1 MKKNRHYSDETKEIA
16 RARVAAGEA
25 ISRVSKDMG
34 ISKSTLHGWITAEDK
49 ERSQEVRE
57 NRKVRFINK
66 AWDIMDQALDLSSQ
80 KIRLA
85 TVSTER
91 FTEMLDRLVELLEA
105 RKDMDGRQIADIVRQ
120 LSKVMDI
127 SLPDI
132 STFTGTLFDKQA
144 KASGEEDA
152 RFVFE
157 IRGDK
162 DYQVVARALEG
173 LSEHAKRE
181 VVESIKR
188 VREEAGITH

>member
-1 MKKNRHYSDETKEIA
+1 MAKRIAYTDETKEIA

-25 ISRVSKDMG
+25 ISRVAKDMS

-49 ERSQEVRE
+49 ESSQEVRE

-66 AWDIMDQALDLSSQ
+66 AWDIIDQALDLSSQ

-91 FTEMLDRLVELLEA
+91 FEEMLDRLVELLEA
-105 RKDMDGRQIADIVRQ
+105 RKDMDSRQIGDIVRQ

-132 STFTGTLFDKQA
+132 STFTGTLFDKQS

-181 VVESIKR
+181 VVESIRR